1 MRYGAKNPMWAPMT
15 AEGTTSA
22 APTYGD
28 SVQLDKLS
36 QVDDK
41 LTLTNTSAY
50 GSDEKAVEIT
60 EFTSGSVDVSLLNMD
75 ETVVSEMHGVQTGK
89 TGGLNYKSDD
99 LAPFGAFGFTTSC
112 MDGSGNRYFEAVFYP
127 KLKAKP
133 TDKTYNTKGENVTL
147 ALDNVSY
154 TMYQAACGTYK
165 VTKKFDTEAAA
176 QGYLTGLFSGVSDFP
191 GMGDDAV
198 TAAGNG

>member
-1 MRYGAKNPMWAPMT
+1 MRYGAKNPMWALLT
-15 AEGTTSA
+15 EEGTTSA
-22 APTYGD
+22 VPTYEEAI
-28 SVQLDKLS
+28 QLDKLS

-75 ETVVSEMHGVQTGK
+75 EAVVSKMHGVQTGK

-112 MDGSGNRYFEAVFYP
+112 MDGSGSRYYEAVFYP

-147 ALDNVSY
+147 SLDNASF

-165 VTKKFDTEAAA
+165 VTKKFDAEKAA
-176 QGYLTGLFSGVSDFP
+176 QDYLAGLFAGTSDFP
-191 GMGDDAV
+191 GMGEDAA
-198 TAAGNG
+198 TSGSL

>member
-1 MRYGAKNPMWAPMT
+1 MRYGAKNPMWAPMS
-15 AEGTTSA
+15 AEGNVST
-22 APTYGD
+22 APTYGEAI
-28 SVQLDKLS
+28 QLDKLS

-75 ETVVSEMHGVQTGK
+75 EAVVSKMHGVQTGK
-89 TGGLNYKSDD
+89 SGGLNYKSDD

-112 MDGSGNRYFEAVFYP
+112 MDGSGKRYYEAVFYP
-127 KLKAKP
+127 KLKGKP

-165 VTKKFDTEAAA
+165 VTKKFDTEKAA
-176 QGYLTGLFSGVSDFP
+176 QDYLAGLFAGTSDFP
-191 GMGDDAV
+191 GMGEDAA
-198 TAAGNG
+198 TSGGI